1 MDKVVEKRG
10 TRRLAVAY
18 LEYLYSEEGQEL
30 AARHYFRPRDARILA
45 RHQAAFRKLDLFTIG
60 EIFGGWK
67 AAQAAHFD
75 DGGLF
80 DQIYH
85 VK

>member
-1 MDKVVEKRG
+1 
-10 TRRLAVAY
+10 
-18 LEYLYSEEGQEL
+18 
-30 AARHYFRPRDARILA
+30 
-45 RHQAAFRKLDLFTIG
+45 LDLFTIA

-67 AAQAAHFD
+67 AAQAVHFD
-75 DGGLF
+75 DGSLF